1 MGCCD
6 DFSFS
11 FFHLPGDSVSP
22 FLHHLLDVIS
32 LLGKYISVVEPCLL
46 LGSRLDCTHGIVLD

>member
-1 MGCCD
+1 MGIG
-6 DFSFS
+6 
-11 FFHLPGDSVSP
+11 PIGRNNSP

-32 LLGKYISVVEPCLL
+32 LLGKYISVVEPCIL

>member
-1 MGCCD
+1 MGIG
-6 DFSFS
+6 
-11 FFHLPGDSVSP
+11 PIGGNNSP

-46 LGSRLDCTHGIVLD
+46 LGSRLDCTHGIVFD